1 MKNRL
6 TVILL
11 FISLIARGQDSLKY
25 FNSMRYQITKTG
37 MTVLGSWAI
46 ANIGVGAAGWGGSK
60 GGQNKYFYQM
70 TTFWGAA
77 NLGAA
82 ILGYTGNKNKQLS
95 APETLKAQRKIQKIF
110 LINGG
115 LDLAYI
121 GAGIYLN
128 HRGIT
133 HGSAQLKGYG
143 TALLPQGLFLLL
155 FDGTMYAT
163 HRSNGNKLRR
173 FFEKNPISFNGRE
186 IGMSI
191 SLSN

>member
-1 MKNRL
+1 
-6 TVILL
+6 
-11 FISLIARGQDSLKY
+11 
-25 FNSMRYQITKTG
+25 
-37 MTVLGSWAI
+37 MTVLGNWAV
-46 ANIGVGAAGWGGSK
+46 ANIGVGAVGWGGSK

-70 TTFWGAA
+70 TTMWGAA

-95 APETLKAQRKIQKIF
+95 AAETLKAQRKIEKIF

-186 IGMSI
+186 VGMSI